1 MDKGSALEPAAPNPP
16 APNAEAAA
24 GAGLDRPYQPAEIEA
39 RWYDTWTRD
48 GRFTPP
54 PPAGGASERPPFTV
68 LLPPPNVTGSLT
80 LGHVL
85 NHTLQ
90 DVVVRWKRMEG
101 TVTLWLPGMDHA
113 GIATQN
119 VVEAL
124 LRKEGKTRH
133 DLGREAFVARVW
145 QWKEEYGGLILKQMR
160 RLGESVDWSR
170 ERFTMDEPRSRAVAT
185 AFVRLYEK
193 GLIYRGH
200 YVVNW
205 CPRCLTAI
213 SDEEVE
219 HEDSETLL
227 YHIKYPI
234 AGTEKHITVATT
246 RPETLFG
253 DVAVAVHP
261 KDRRYAH
268 LVGKTAILPFL
279 RREIP
284 IVADEY
290 VDPKFGTGALK
301 ITPAHDANDFEVGR
315 RQGLEPVIVLNPDGT
330 LNEQTGDFA
339 GEERFAV
346 RKKIA
351 DMLADRGLLARTET
365 HRYSKATC
373 SRCDTVIEPY
383 LSRQWFVKMKPL
395 AEPALQAVR
404 KKQVKFFP
412 TRWTKTYGHWMTN
425 IRDWCISRQ
434 LWWGHRIP
442 VWYCADAACG
452 GLTVAVD
459 TPTACGTCG
468 KGGLTQDEDV
478 LDTWFSSWLWPLSTL
493 GWPEETVDLGRFYPT
508 SFLVTGPDIIFFWVA
523 RMIMAGIEFRG
534 EPPFAHVLFHG
545 IVRDQEGRKMSKSL
559 GNSPDPIAVMD
570 EYGADAVRFTVVYLA
585 PLGQDI
591 LFDAKRCETGKFFAN
606 KLWNAAR
613 LVRMRLGDT
622 DPRAVRD
629 SQLVLTP
636 ADRWILSRY
645 ANCVKDVS
653 RNLKTYRLSEAAQAL
668 YQFTWHEFCD
678 WYLEM
683 IKPRWT
689 PGADGSLSDAKD
701 ALTAR
706 VVAWRVL
713 DGILHLLHPF
723 MPFVTEE
730 IWQAL
735 PHTGESLTVSPWPK
749 AKKAWFDAEA
759 EAQVAFLQDVV
770 VAIRNL
776 RSEMNLPPA
785 KTVTAVIRADGD
797 ALAAIRANQT
807 VLGPLARVG
816 EWTLGPDVQRPGIA
830 ASAVVRGVEVWI
842 PLAGLIDIDAERQR
856 LTRDA
861 DKVLSDLE
869 GTKKK
874 LMNQDF
880 LLKARPDVVQREKD
894 RLELL
899 DQTVAKL
906 KKALEALRD

>member
-1 MDKGSALEPAAPNPP
+1 MDQGSALEPTATATN
-16 APNAEAAA
+16 
-24 GAGLDRPYQPAEIEA
+24 GAGLDRPYQPQEIET
-39 RWYDTWTRD
+39 RWYEHWTARGD
-48 GRFTPP
+48 FTPP
-54 PPAGGASERPPFTV
+54 PAAPGDKPPFV
-68 LLPPPNVTGSLT
+68 IMIPPPNVTGMLT

-101 TVTLWLPGMDHA
+101 NVTLWLPGMDHA

-119 VVEAL
+119 VVEAM
-124 LRKEGKTRH
+124 LRKEGVTRQ
-133 DLGREAFVARVW
+133 DLGREKFLEKVW
-145 QWKEEYGGLILKQMR
+145 EWKEQYGGIILKQMR
-160 RLGESVDWSR
+160 RLGESVDWTR
-170 ERFTMDEPRSRAVAT
+170 ECFTMDETRSRAVAT
-185 AFVRLYEK
+185 AFVRLHER
-193 GLIYRGH
+193 GLIYRGY

-219 HEDSETLL
+219 HEESETLL

-234 AGTEKHITVATT
+234 AGTEKHVTVATT

-268 LVGKTAILPFL
+268 LVGKTAVLPFV

-284 IVADEY
+284 VIADEY
-290 VDPKFGTGALK
+290 VDMKFGTGALK
-301 ITPAHDANDFEVGR
+301 ITPAHDANDFEVGKR
-315 RQGLEPVIVLNPDGT
+315 HGLEPIIVLHPDGT

-351 DMLADRGLLARTET
+351 DMLADRGLLARTEN

-395 AEPALQAVR
+395 AEPALQVVR

-442 VWYCADAACG
+442 VWYCEKG
-452 GLTVAVD
+452 ETTVAVD
-459 TPTACGTCG
+459 TPSACAQCG
-468 KGGLTQDEDV
+468 STNLKQDDDV
-478 LDTWFSSWLWPLSTL
+478 LDTWFSSWLWPMSTL
-493 GWPEETVDLGRFYPT
+493 GWPEQTEDMKRFYPST
-508 SFLVTGPDIIFFWVA
+508 FLVTGPDIIFFWVA
-523 RMIMAGIEFRG
+523 RMIMAGLEF
-534 EPPFAHVLFHG
+534 EQKPPFQHVLFNG
-545 IVRDQEGRKMSKSL
+545 IVRDPQGRKMSKSL

-570 EYGADAVRFTVVYLA
+570 EYGADALRFTVVYLA

-591 LFDAKRCETGKFFAN
+591 LFDTKRVETGKFFAN

-613 LVRMRLGDT
+613 LVKMRLGDV
-622 DPRAVRD
+622 DPTTVRD
-629 SQLVLTP
+629 SQFKLTL

-645 ANCVKDVS
+645 ATCVKDVT
-653 RNLKTYRLSEAAQAL
+653 RNLKIYRLSEAAQAL

-689 PGADGSLSDAKD
+689 PDAEGHLPDAKD
-701 ALTAR
+701 ALAAR
-706 VVAWRVL
+706 VTAYRIL

-730 IWQAL
+730 IWHAL
-735 PHTGESLTVSPWPK
+735 PHAGETITTSPWPK
-749 AKKAWFDAEA
+749 AKKAWTDVQAE
-759 EAQVAFLQDVV
+759 EDVAFLQDVV
-770 VAIRNL
+770 TAIRNM

-785 KTVTAVIRADGD
+785 KTVPAVIKADGS
-797 ALAAIRANQT
+797 ALALLEANRA

-816 EWTLGPDVQRPGIA
+816 EWTLGPDVKRPGVA

-842 PLAGLIDIDAERQR
+842 PLAGLIDVDAERTR
-856 LTRDA
+856 LTREV
-861 DKVLSDLE
+861 DKVLGDLE

-880 LLKARPDVVQREKD
+880 LAKARPDVVQREKD

-906 KKALEALRD
+906 NKALEALKG

>member
-1 MDKGSALEPAAPNPP
+1 MDEGATLENATTERTAPATGSAP
-16 APNAEAAA
+16 
-24 GAGLDRPYQPAEIEA
+24 GLDRPYDPREIEA
-39 RWYDTWTRD
+39 RWYARWIDE
-48 GRFTPP
+48 GRFTP
-54 PPAGGASERPPFTV
+54 AGPTSGTGAGKQPFTV
-68 LLPPPNVTGSLT
+68 ILPPPNVTGSLT

-101 TVTLWLPGMDHA
+101 VETLWLPGMDHA

-124 LRKEGKTRH
+124 LKKEGKTRH

-145 QWKEEYGGLILKQMR
+145 EWKEQYGGLILKQMR
-160 RLGESVDWSR
+160 RLGESVDWTR
-170 ERFTMDEPRSRAVAT
+170 QAFTMDEQPSRAVAT

-193 GLIYRGH
+193 GLIYRGY

-213 SDEEVE
+213 SDEEVD
-219 HEDSETLL
+219 HEESETLL
-227 YHIKYPI
+227 YHVKYPI

-268 LVGKTAILPFL
+268 LVGKTAILPFV

-284 IVADEY
+284 VIADEY

-301 ITPAHDANDFEVGR
+301 ITPAHDANDFEVGKR
-315 RQGLEPVIVLNPDGT
+315 HGLEPVIVLHPDGT

-339 GEERFAV
+339 GEDRFAV

-351 DMLADRGLLARTET
+351 DMLADRGLLARTEN
-365 HRYSKATC
+365 HKFSRATC
-373 SRCDTVIEPY
+373 NRCDTVIEPY

-412 TRWTKTYGHWMTN
+412 SRWTKTYGHWMTN

-442 VWYCADAACG
+442 VWTCDDPGCAA
-452 GLTVAVD
+452 LTVAVD
-459 TPTACGTCG
+459 PPTTCVKCG
-468 KGGLTQDEDV
+468 KAELTQDPDV
-478 LDTWFSSWLWPLSTL
+478 LDTWFSSWLWPMSTL
-493 GWPEETVDLGRFYPT
+493 GWPAETADLARFYPT
-508 SFLVTGPDIIFFWVA
+508 QFLVTGPDIIFFWVA
-523 RMIMAGIEFRG
+523 RMIMAGIEFQG

-545 IVRDQEGRKMSKSL
+545 IVRDAEGRKMSKSL

-570 EYGADAVRFTVVYLA
+570 EYGADALRFTVVYLA

-591 LFDAKRCETGKFFAN
+591 LFDTKRVETGKFFAN

-622 DPRAVRD
+622 DPSAVKD
-629 SQLVLTP
+629 SQLKLTL

-645 ANCVKDVS
+645 ANCVKDVT
-653 RNLKTYRLSEAAQAL
+653 RNLKTYRMSEAAQAL
-668 YQFTWHEFCD
+668 YQFTWHEYCD

-683 IKPRWT
+683 IKPRWQAS
-689 PGADGSLSDAKD
+689 PDGPALDPKD

-706 VVAWRVL
+706 TVAWRIL

-730 IWQAL
+730 IAQSI
-735 PHTGESLTVSPWPK
+735 PHTTDSLVNAPWPR
-749 AKKAWFDAEA
+749 AKKAWFDAAA
-759 EAQVAFLQDVV
+759 EQQVAFLQEVV

-776 RSEMNLPPA
+776 RSEMNLPPV
-785 KTVTAVIRADGD
+785 KTVSAVVKATGE
-797 ALAAIRANQT
+797 ALAALEANREF
-807 VLGPLARVG
+807 LGPLARVG
-816 EWTLGPDVQRPGIA
+816 EWTLGADVKRPGVA
-830 ASAVVRGVEVWI
+830 ASAVVRGVEIWV
-842 PLAGLIDIDAERQR
+842 PLAGLIDVDSERAR
-856 LTRDA
+856 LAREA
-861 DKVLSDLE
+861 DKVLGDLE
-869 GTKKK
+869 STKKK

-880 LLKARPDVVQREKD
+880 LSKARPDVVQRERD

-906 KKALEALRD
+906 KRSLDALTG

>member
-1 MDKGSALEPAAPNPP
+1 MDQGSALEKANAPA
-16 APNAEAAA
+16 
-24 GAGLDRPYQPAEIEA
+24 GSGLDRPYQPQEIET
-39 RWYDTWTRD
+39 RWYEHWIAR
-48 GRFTPP
+48 GEFTPP
-54 PPAGGASERPPFTV
+54 PHAQPGDKPPFV
-68 LLPPPNVTGSLT
+68 LMLPPPNVTGMLT

-101 TVTLWLPGMDHA
+101 NVTLWLPGMDHA

-124 LRKEGKTRH
+124 LKKEGKTRH
-133 DLGREAFVARVW
+133 DLGREAFLARVW
-145 QWKEEYGGLILKQMR
+145 EWKEQYGGIILQQMR
-160 RLGESVDWSR
+160 RLGESVDWTR
-170 ERFTMDEPRSRAVAT
+170 ACFTMDEPRSRAVAT

-193 GLIYRGH
+193 GLIYRGY

-219 HEDSETLL
+219 HEESETLL

-268 LVGKTAILPFL
+268 LVGKTAVLPFA

-284 IVADEY
+284 ILADEY

-301 ITPAHDANDFEVGR
+301 ITPAHDANDFEVGKR
-315 RQGLEPVIVLNPDGT
+315 HGLEPIVVLHPDGT

-395 AEPALQAVR
+395 AEPALQVVR

-412 TRWTKTYGHWMTN
+412 PRWTKTYGHWMTN

-442 VWYCADAACG
+442 VWYCDCG
-452 GLTVAVD
+452 ELTVAVD
-459 TPTACGTCG
+459 APSACAKCG
-468 KGGLTQDEDV
+468 GASLKQDDDV
-478 LDTWFSSWLWPLSTL
+478 LDTWFSSWLWPMSTL
-493 GWPEETVDLGRFYPT
+493 GWPEDTEDMRRFYPST
-508 SFLVTGPDIIFFWVA
+508 FLVTGPDIIFFWVA
-523 RMIMAGIEFRG
+523 RMIMAGIEF
-534 EPPFAHVLFHG
+534 EQKPPFQHVLFTG
-545 IVRDQEGRKMSKSL
+545 IVRDAQGRKMSKSL

-570 EYGADAVRFTVVYLA
+570 EYGADALRFTIVYLA

-591 LFDAKRCETGKFFAN
+591 LFDVKRVETGKFFAN

-613 LVRMRLGDT
+613 LVKMRLGDV
-622 DPRAVRD
+622 DPTAVRD
-629 SQLVLTP
+629 TQLKLTL

-645 ANCVKDVS
+645 ANCVKDVT

-689 PGADGSLSDAKD
+689 PGADGATPDVRD
-701 ALTAR
+701 ALAAQVTAS
-706 VVAWRVL
+706 RVL

-730 IWQAL
+730 IWHAL
-735 PHTGESLTVSPWPK
+735 PHAGETITTSPWPK
-749 AKKAWFDAEA
+749 AKKAWFDAQA
-759 EAQVAFLQDVV
+759 EEDVAFLQDIVT
-770 VAIRNL
+770 AIRNM

-785 KTVTAVIRADGD
+785 KVVSALVRADGP
-797 ALAAIRANQT
+797 ALALLEANRAI
-807 VLGPLARVG
+807 LGPLARVG
-816 EWTLGPDVQRPGIA
+816 EWTLGPAAQRPGVA

-842 PLAGLIDIDAERQR
+842 PLAGLIDVDAERAR
-856 LTRDA
+856 LTREV
-861 DKVLSDLE
+861 DKSLGDLE

-880 LLKARPDVVQREKD
+880 LAKARPDVVQREKD

-906 KKALEALRD
+906 NKALDALRG

>member
-1 MDKGSALEPAAPNPP
+1 MDQGSALEPRT
-16 APNAEAAA
+16 
-24 GAGLDRPYQPAEIEA
+24 GLDRPYAPQEIEP
-39 RWYDTWTRD
+39 RWYEQWTAR
-48 GRFTPP
+48 GLFTPP
-54 PPAGGASERPPFTV
+54 AQASPGERPFV
-68 LLPPPNVTGSLT
+68 LMLPPPNVTGMLT

-90 DVVVRWKRMEG
+90 DAVVRWKRMEG
-101 TVTLWLPGMDHA
+101 NVTLWLPGMDHA

-124 LRKEGKTRH
+124 LKKEGKTRH

-145 QWKEEYGGLILKQMR
+145 QWKEEYGGIILQQMR

-170 ERFTMDEPRSRAVAT
+170 ACFTMDEERSRAVAT

-193 GLIYRGH
+193 GLIYRGY

-219 HEDSETLL
+219 HEESETLL
-227 YHIKYPI
+227 YHVKYPI

-268 LVGKTAILPFL
+268 LVGKTAVLPFV

-284 IVADEY
+284 ILADDY

-301 ITPAHDANDFEVGR
+301 ITPAHDANDFEVGKR
-315 RQGLEPVIVLNPDGT
+315 HGLEPIVVLHPDGT
-330 LNEQTGDFA
+330 LNDQTGDFA
-339 GEERFAV
+339 GEDRFAV

-351 DMLADRGLLARTET
+351 DMLADRGLLARTEP
-365 HRYSKATC
+365 HRYAKATC

-395 AEPALQAVR
+395 AEPALQVVK

-412 TRWTKTYGHWMTN
+412 TRWTKTYAHWMTN

-442 VWYCADAACG
+442 VWYCGCG
-452 GLTVAVD
+452 ELTVAVD
-459 TPTACGTCG
+459 APTACAKCG
-468 KGGLTQDEDV
+468 STSLKQDDDV
-478 LDTWFSSWLWPLSTL
+478 LDTWFSSWLWPMSTL
-493 GWPEETVDLGRFYPT
+493 GWPAQTDDMKRFYPST
-508 SFLVTGPDIIFFWVA
+508 FLVTGPDIIFFWVA
-523 RMIMAGIEFRG
+523 RMIMAGIEF
-534 EPPFAHVLFHG
+534 ENAAPFQHVLFTG
-545 IVRDQEGRKMSKSL
+545 IVRDPQGRKMSKSL

-570 EYGADAVRFTVVYLA
+570 EYGADALRFTVVYLA

-591 LFDAKRCETGKFFAN
+591 LFDTKRVETGKFFAN

-613 LVRMRLGDT
+613 LVQMRLGDV
-622 DPRAVRD
+622 DPTTVKD
-629 SQLVLTP
+629 SQLKLTL

-645 ANCVKDVS
+645 ANCVKDVT
-653 RNLKTYRLSEAAQAL
+653 RNLKTYRLSEAAQVL

-689 PGADGSLSDAKD
+689 PPLADEKD
-701 ALTAR
+701 ALAAR
-706 VVAWRVL
+706 VTAWRVL

-730 IWQAL
+730 IWQSL
-735 PHTGESLTVSPWPK
+735 PHAGDTITTSPWPK
-749 AKKAWFDAEA
+749 AKKAWFDSRAE
-759 EAQVAFLQDVV
+759 EDVAFLQDVV
-770 VAIRNL
+770 TSIRNM

-785 KTVTAVIRADGD
+785 KLVPAIVKAEGD
-797 ALAAIRANQT
+797 ALALLDANRA

-816 EWTLGPDVQRPGIA
+816 EWTLGPDVQRPGVA

-842 PLAGLIDIDAERQR
+842 PLAGLIDVEAERAR
-856 LTRDA
+856 LTREV
-861 DKVLSDLE
+861 DKAFGDLE

-880 LLKARPDVVQREKD
+880 LAKARADVVQREKD

-906 KKALEALRD
+906 NKALDALRG